1 MNFSRSIYLS
11 HVLNIS
17 NQILV
22 WINFESTIRKISKS
36 VKSVRTNPQ
45 KNNNNNNNKNNKK

>member
-36 VKSVRTNPQ
+36 VKSVKTNPR
-45 KNNNNNNNKNNKK
+45 KNNNNNNKNNKK

>member
-22 WINFESTIRKISKS
+22 WINFESTIGKVSKS
-36 VKSVRTNPQ
+36 VKSVKTNPRES
-45 KNNNNNNNKNNKK
+45 NSNNKNNKK

>member
-45 KNNNNNNNKNNKK
+45 KSNNNNKNNKK